1 MTDSIL
7 NEGFFDN
14 KDVPDSAKLGAIA
27 LLLNGTFETYKR
39 GNGNVVTFVS
49 HVGGNK

>member
-1 MTDSIL
+1 MADSIL

-14 KDVPDSAKLGAIA
+14 KNVPDSAKLGAIA